1 MNWNGSQVREAIA
14 GFKVKYYG
22 KLPNLEAVESRISDL
37 VADITPI
44 VDGYRQ
50 VLETD
55 DNRTLKCRV
64 TALIALCECPLAK
77 SRKGMEVIFSALK
90 ATGTLRDGK
99 RDPEAILMKGM

>member
-1 MNWNGSQVREAIA
+1 MKWNSSLVRESIA

-22 KLPNLEAVESRISDL
+22 TLPNMEAVESRISDL
-37 VADITPI
+37 VTDITPI
-44 VDGYRQ
+44 MEGYRQ

-64 TALIALCECPLAK
+64 TALLALCECPLAK
-77 SRKGMEVIFSALK
+77 SQKGMAVVFAALK
-90 ATGTLRDGK
+90 ASGALRDGA

>member
-1 MNWNGSQVREAIA
+1 MKWTSSLVRESIA
-14 GFKVKYYG
+14 GFKTKYYG
-22 KLPNLEAVESRISDL
+22 TLPSVEAVESRISDL
-37 VADITPI
+37 VTDITPI
-44 VDGYRQ
+44 MEGYRQ

-64 TALIALCECPLAK
+64 TALLALCECPLAN

-99 RDPEAILMKGM
+99 RDPEAILLKGI